1 MATAKQSPE
10 TNVNPSA
17 PQGWEDEQTGFPP
30 YWNPEVGKAFRGV
43 VLGLDEKDPDF
54 PRYAFKATDQ
64 VMCARGPAD
73 EAEKVIIKPGEF
85 FSCSA
90 YAALPLQRYIGFEVY
105 VMAKNKRD
113 IKGGKELWEFSLKIH
128 PEEKKKLLA
137 LEAKRLSE
145 SNASSN
151 PL

>member
-1 MATAKQSPE
+1 MAASNKAAAST
-10 TNVNPSA
+10 VNPTA
-17 PQGWEDEQTGFPP
+17 PQGWEEEQTGFPP
-30 YWNPEVGKAFRGV
+30 YWNPSPGKAFRGV

-64 VMCARGPAD
+64 VICARGPAD
-73 EAEKVIIKPGEF
+73 DAEEVIVKAGEF
-85 FSCSA
+85 FTCSG
-90 YAALPLQRYIGFEVY
+90 YAALPLQRYIGFEVF
-105 VMAKNKRD
+105 VVAKSKRD

-137 LEAKRLSE
+137 LEAKRLAE
-145 SNASSN
+145 STAPVN